1 MKRTILFVMFLVGVG
16 LFIPAM
22 LGANWMGQ
30 RWTNSPDAATPWWL
44 NPSFSVTAKTAYNFF
59 AVGLLILGGVLAG
72 GTATAILKHRR
83 RPAFLLMLGAIVAA
97 GVGFNTFD
105 WMVSYLVGSPGN
117 PVTFTLWNW
126 GLPNVGIN
134 GWNFYIFAMLIP
146 LWLGSFLISLPI
158 LHMLIR
164 SQKMTV

>member
-1 MKRTILFVMFLVGVG
+1 MKRKILFVMFLIGIG
-16 LFIPAM
+16 LSIPAS

-44 NPSFSVTAKTAYNFF
+44 SPSISVTAKTAYNFF

-72 GTATAILKHRR
+72 CAAAAILKGHR
-83 RPAFLLMLGAIVAA
+83 RPALFLMLGTIVA
-97 GVGFNTFD
+97 GGIGFNTFD

-117 PVTFTLWNW
+117 RVTFTLWNW
-126 GLPNVGIN
+126 GLPNVGID

-146 LWLGSFLISLPI
+146 LWLGSFLISFPI
-158 LHMLIR
+158 FYMLIR
-164 SQKMTV
+164 SQK